1 MRTFLNPETSLG
13 DRPALAIKIDRIPS
27 ISEVCKNNYKTAL
40 RQDKSL
46 GVANVPRNLLPT
58 TNSDSVSLL
67 STSHNPWW
75 ESAWGNVSR
84 IVVMEKKVCVC
95 VCMLKKEDKY
105 CAHERKQQCY
115 TVQPVLYCTRPV

>member
-84 IVVMEKKVCVC
+84 IVAMEKKVCVC
-95 VCMLKKEDKY
+95 VCMLGRGE
-105 CAHERKQQCY
+105 ER
-115 TVQPVLYCTRPV
+115 R